1 MNRTVPREASS
12 HELRERQPQR
22 RPHFA
27 AEPQFS
33 REQRRLRA
41 RVAELQGKWES
52 IRTDLPPQL
61 SRRHSTPVS
70 QFRLL
75 YTDFLILVHS
85 RDDLDWR
92 SHWHGYPR

>member
-1 MNRTVPREASS
+1 MNRAMPREGSS
-12 HELRERQPQR
+12 YELRERQPQPQR

-27 AEPQFS
+27 VEPQLS
-33 REQRRLRA
+33 KEQRRLRA

-70 QFRLL
+70 
-75 YTDFLILVHS
+75 
-85 RDDLDWR
+85 R
-92 SHWHGYPR
+92 SDPICFIWMY